1 MKKMI
6 ASMLRVLLIAGL
18 LTAPFSAVGAEQE
31 HAVRLAPLHAGS
43 AQDIPGRY
51 IVVYKD
57 GVPAQAQTLAVV
69 EGMGGRVLRRYD
81 RALNGFAAELSDAL
95 VQTLR
100 QDPQVDYIE
109 ADQRVRLDPTEQAGT
124 QDLTVQ
130 PSATWGLDRV
140 DQRDLPLDGQYEY
153 LRSGQGV
160 HVYIVDTGIRATH
173 TQFEGRA
180 SLDYDVIGD
189 GQNGNDCFGH
199 GTHVAGT
206 VGSALYGVAKSVRLH
221 AVRVLDCDGGGTV
234 SGVVD
239 AINWMISNAQRPAV
253 ANMSLSSGFS
263 PAFNAA
269 VKAGVAAGI
278 TFVVAAGNSAMS
290 ACEISPASAGEAI
303 TVAASESSDE
313 RAVFS
318 NWGPCVDL
326 FAPGTNI
333 ESTYYLDD
341 HSTTLMSGT
350 SMASPHVAGAA
361 ALFLQSFPAATPAQ
375 VAQGLIGL
383 ATAGRVGSVN
393 GSPNLLLYT
402 RIGAQTVP
410 TPLKPAGTV
419 TGPTLVFRWSRL
431 SGASDYQLSV
441 FKAGAPFASLS
452 LADSSCGAVQCSSQ
466 LPQLFAAG
474 SYSWQVKA
482 RMGGSWQALSSPVA
496 FSVTAP
502 TTSPTVVG
510 PLGSTA
516 DLTPLF
522 RWTQVYKA
530 SYYHLAIYKGST
542 QVASIRMDG
551 GDCVNAMCSYSAT
564 VPLGLGS
571 YSWKVRAML
580 AGAWKPFSPLA
591 NFAVIGGFNT
601 PFSSG
606 LDGWIPVSAQWSV
619 NHGLLRSLGRSGGVA
634 SARFINNYYNLNYTV
649 RLMRTPSGAYD
660 ANSVYFRGMAGK
672 LGADGEWQNGYRLS
686 VTNMGFF
693 ALGYLKDGNW
703 YWLMPWTY
711 SNAITSGWNTVHI
724 SARGSFT
731 EIFVNGVRIM
741 YGNLTT
747 FGSGKVGVGFYRNE
761 FSSGDELLVDYAT
774 LSIPVTGSSAASG
787 GVNLDEVGE
796 VDASTAGDP
805 NVAPVGGIDSAAP

>member
-1 MKKMI
+1 
-6 ASMLRVLLIAGL
+6 MLQMLLIAGL
-18 LTAPFSAVGAEQE
+18 LTAPFSAVGARQ
-31 HAVRLAPLHAGS
+31 APSVRLAPLYSGS
-43 AQDIPGRY
+43 LQDIPGRY

-57 GVPAQAQTLAVV
+57 GAQAQAQVQALAV

-81 RALNGFAAELSDAL
+81 RALNGFAAELPESL

-109 ADQRVRLDPTEQAGT
+109 ADKWVRLDPSEKVET
-124 QDLTVQ
+124 QNLAVQ
-130 PSATWGLDRV
+130 TSATWGLDRV
-140 DQRDLPLDGQYEY
+140 DQRDLPLDGQYQS
-153 LRSGQGV
+153 LRSGEGV

-173 TQFEGRA
+173 TQFGGRA

-189 GQNGNDCFGH
+189 GQNGNDCYGH

-221 AVRVLDCDGGGTV
+221 AVRVLDCYGAGTI

-239 AINWMISNAQRPAV
+239 GINWMIAHAQRPAV
-253 ANMSLSSGFS
+253 ANMSLSSEFS
-263 PAFNAA
+263 PSFDTA

-278 TFVVAAGNSAMS
+278 TIVVAAGNSSLS
-290 ACEISPASAGEAI
+290 ACEISPASTTESI

-419 TGPTLVFRWSRL
+419 TGPNLVFRWSRL

-441 FKAGAPFASLS
+441 FKGGVPFASLA
-452 LADSSCGAVQCSSQ
+452 LADSSCGAVQCS
-466 LPQLFAAG
+466 LPKDFG
-474 SYSWQVKA
+474 PGTYTWQVKA
-482 RMGGSWQALSSPVA
+482 RMGGSWQALSNLVA

-502 TTSPTVVG
+502 ATIPTLVR

-516 DLTPLF
+516 DITPAF
-522 RWTQVYKA
+522 RWTQVDKA
-530 SYYHLAIYKGST
+530 TYYHLALYKGST
-542 QVASIRMDG
+542 QVASIRVG
-551 GDCVNAMCSYSAT
+551 AGVCVNAVCSYTYAS
-564 VPLGLGS
+564 PLGLGS
-571 YSWKVRAML
+571 YSWKVRALL
-580 AGAWKPFSPLA
+580 AGAWKPFSTLA
-591 NFAVIGGFNT
+591 NFAIIGGFNT
-601 PFSSG
+601 PFSSELG
-606 LDGWIPVSAQWSV
+606 GWIPVRGTWLVHAGV
-619 NHGLLRSLGRSGGVA
+619 VRSLGQQGAVTSMRYV
-634 SARFINNYYNLNYTV
+634 NNYYNLDYTV
-649 RLMRTPSGAYD
+649 RLKRNPTGAYD
-660 ANSVYFRGMAGK
+660 ANNVYFRGAAAKPGV
-672 LGADGEWQNGYRLS
+672 DGEWRNGYRLS
-686 VTNMGFF
+686 LTNVGYFS
-693 ALGYLKDGNW
+693 LGYLKDGNW
-703 YWLMPWTY
+703 YWLLPWTQ
-711 SNAITSGWNTVHI
+711 SNAINSGWNTVRI
-724 SARGSFT
+724 RARGTFT
-731 EIFVNGVRIM
+731 EVFVNGVRIA
-741 YGNLTT
+741 YGNFTA
-747 FGSGKVGVGFYRNE
+747 FGSGKVGVGFYRND
-761 FSSGDELLVDYAT
+761 FSSGDELLVDYAM
-774 LSIPVTGSSAASG
+774 LSVPVAGSSTASG

-805 NVAPVGGIDSAAP
+805 NVAPMGGIDSAAP